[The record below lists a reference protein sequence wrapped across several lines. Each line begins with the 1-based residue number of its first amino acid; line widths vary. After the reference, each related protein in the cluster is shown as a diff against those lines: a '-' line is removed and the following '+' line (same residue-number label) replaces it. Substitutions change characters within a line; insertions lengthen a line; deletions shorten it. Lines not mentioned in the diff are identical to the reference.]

1 MEKIIVATK
10 QDEKRFRTKNVRDMI
25 GNYLAAPAVKTW
37 TEDFLDEDTGEVV
50 SIKRNEIIFQRG
62 VKIDTELAARI
73 QLCIESGELEDV
85 EVSNQCRQA
94 VERDLNSMDAW
105 KVRAR
110 IDSKNYSFVLH
121 AQNVKSAIAVAID
134 YIELNYV
141 NSFWIVGAQMV
152 PGMIIIDNLKKS
164 SSVSDTEKEEGE
176 EKDDEKYYK
185 IDAEVSIL
193 DKGKNDDD
201 ADAEKYTFLAKAKN
215 VDMAKEI
222 INAWIARAEA
232 EKAEKEGEDYNR
244 QVIVSVTSAAPY
256 SCDNVISRE
265 FCMAYKE
272 EKE

>member
-1 MEKIIVATK
+1 MKSKMSTK
-10 QDEKRFRTKNVRDMI
+10 QQEKRLRTKNVRDMI

-50 SIKRNEIIFQRG
+50 SIERHEVIFQRG

-73 QLCIESGELEDV
+73 QFCIESGELEDV

-94 VERDLNSMDAW
+94 VERDLNSMAAW

-110 IDSKNYSFVLH
+110 IDSKNYSFILH
-121 AQNVKSAIAVAID
+121 AMNVKSAIAVAID
-134 YIELNYV
+134 YIELNYA
-141 NSFWIVGAQMV
+141 NMFWITGAQLV

-201 ADAEKYTFLAKAKN
+201 ADSEKYTFLAKAKN

-232 EKAEKEGEDYNR
+232 EKAEREGEDYNR
-244 QVIVSVTSAAPY
+244 QAIVSVTAASPY

>member
-50 SIKRNEIIFQRG
+50 SIERNEIIFQRG

-73 QLCIESGELEDV
+73 QFCIESGELEDV

-94 VERDLNSMDAW
+94 VERDLNSMAAW

-134 YIELNYV
+134 YIELNYA
-141 NSFWIVGAQMV
+141 NMFWITGAQLV

-164 SSVSDTEKEEGE
+164 THVSDADKGEEG
-176 EKDDEKYYK
+176 KDDEKYYK
-185 IDAEVSIL
+185 IDADVSIL
-193 DKGKNDDD
+193 EKGDNDDSNSIR
-201 ADAEKYTFLAKAKN
+201 YTFLVKAKN
-215 VDMAKEI
+215 VDLAKEI

-232 EKAEKEGEDYNR
+232 EKAEREGEDYNR
-244 QVIVSVTSAAPY
+244 QVIVSVTAAAPY

-265 FCMAYKE
+265 FCMAYKD
-272 EKE
+272 EKQ

>member
-1 MEKIIVATK
+1 MKNRTSTK
-10 QDEKRFRTKNVRDMI
+10 QQEKRLRTKNVRDMI

-37 TEDFLDEDTGEVV
+37 TEDFIDEDTGEIV
-50 SIKRNEIIFQRG
+50 SIERHEVIFQKG
-62 VKIDTELAARI
+62 TKIDADLAARI
-73 QLCIESGELEDV
+73 QFCIESGEIEDV

-94 VERDLNSMDAW
+94 VERNLNGLYPW
-105 KVRAR
+105 KVRAH
-110 IDSKNYSFVLH
+110 IDSKNYSFILQ
-121 AQNVKSAIAVAID
+121 AQNVRSAVSVATD

-164 SSVSDTEKEEGE
+164 SSVSDTENEEGE

-185 IDAEVSIL
+185 IDVEVSIL
-193 DKGKNDDD
+193 DKGENDDD
-201 ADAEKYTFLAKAKN
+201 KDAEKYTFLAKAKN

-232 EKAEKEGEDYNR
+232 EKAEREGEDYNR
-244 QVIVSVTSAAPY
+244 QVIVSVTAAAPY